1 MLSDPNC
8 VQTPCA
14 CPTWLVGGNVALL
27 FGDWYMYTGAKRCA
41 KRMRSRTTVDL
52 GYRVIYDR
60 DDSKDVD
67 VRYVFA
73 LSVTLM
79 PVRGL
84 E

>member
-1 MLSDPNC
+1 MVVVVMLCLCS
-8 VQTPCA
+8 V
-14 CPTWLVGGNVALL
+14 VGGICTL
-27 FGDWYMYTGAKRCA
+27 GWEGRA